1 MRRVGANAHIADGSS
16 GAGSARPQLGFKQ
29 RLLHCNRLNHIEKPL
44 FMSIT
49 SGVFGCKYLCAAK
62 PLFRQGKGIGGF
74 RKVIKVSRTS
84 PGYPATL
91 EGQDGPEIFKGR
103 RRACALRRIP
113 DRFPVTAGIRSETA
127 TRPLG

>member
-62 PLFRQGKGIGGF
+62 PLFRQGKGMGGF
-74 RKVIKVSRTS
+74 RKVIKSLGPARAIQQRWKARTVRRS
-84 PGYPATL
+84 LKAG
-91 EGQDGPEIFKGR
+91 EG
-103 RRACALRRIP
+103 L
-113 DRFPVTAGIRSETA
+113 
-127 TRPLG
+127 